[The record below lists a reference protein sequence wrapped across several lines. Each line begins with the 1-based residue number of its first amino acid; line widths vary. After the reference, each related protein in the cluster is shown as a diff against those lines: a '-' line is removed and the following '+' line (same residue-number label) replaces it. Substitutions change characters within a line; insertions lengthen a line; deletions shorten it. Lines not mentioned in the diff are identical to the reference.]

1 MAGEG
6 ATPDASLTIV
16 EVAALSDVGRV
27 RHHNEDRSLV
37 DGGVLVVAD
46 GMGGAKA
53 GEVAAQM
60 AVDAVGA
67 LAAPVS
73 PEDVR
78 TAVGEANSAI
88 RRMASDDP
96 DKSGMGTTLTAA
108 LMRDGHIEVVHVGD
122 SRAYLWRDGALTQ
135 ITQDHSVVAELVR
148 RGSITAE
155 EAESHPHRNV
165 ITRALGAEP
174 EVDVDTVST
183 EVRDGD
189 VVLLCSDGLSSYVA
203 ESAIAGVL
211 ASAGSL
217 EVAARE
223 LVAAANAAGG
233 TDNVTVVLGR
243 VGPASDP
250 QSGDT
255 LEAPLPVGAGEAGE
269 AGADG
274 SGDDVRVLGG
284 VRGHAG
290 TDRPGATATSRP
302 PRVLEPVSRRR
313 SRLLPIAIG
322 VLVLVGAA
330 LAVGSWVDSRTY
342 TLQASD
348 AGTVRVD
355 HGLPWA
361 PLGLELSSAWQDT
374 GVRVDAVE
382 RAEPDAVS
390 SSFRGQGEAV
400 ELAARLVWTYGLT
413 QPPVLEAP
421 RPAGPPVPQAG
432 EQTPGS
438 GSEATQGT
446 TTSP

>member
-1 MAGEG
+1 VAGEG
-6 ATPDASLTIV
+6 ATPGASLTLV
-16 EVAALSDVGRV
+16 EVASLSDTGRV
-27 RHHNEDRSLV
+27 RHHNEDRSLA

-53 GEVAAQM
+53 GEVAAQV

-67 LAAPVS
+67 LTAPVTA
-73 PEDVR
+73 DDMR
-78 TAVGEANSAI
+78 TAVGEANAEI

-108 LMRDGHIEVVHVGD
+108 LMRDGRIEVVHVGD
-122 SRAYLWRDGALTQ
+122 SRAYLWRDGSLTQ

-174 EVDVDTVST
+174 EVDVDAVST

-203 ESAIAGVL
+203 ESAIVGVL
-211 ASAGSL
+211 AAAGSL
-217 EVAARE
+217 AEAARE
-223 LVAAANAAGG
+223 LVAAANGAGG

-243 VGPASDP
+243 IGPASEP

-255 LEAPLPVGAGEAGE
+255 LEAPLVAEGGETA
-269 AGADG
+269 ADG
-274 SGDDVRVLGG
+274 HGDGVRVLGG
-284 VRGHAG
+284 VHGHAG
-290 TDRPGATATSRP
+290 TDRPGATATTRP

-313 SRLLPIAIG
+313 SKLLPIAIG
-322 VLVLVGAA
+322 ALVLVGAA
-330 LAVGSWVDSRTY
+330 IAVGAWIDSRTY
-342 TLQASD
+342 TLQTSD

-355 HGLPWA
+355 HGLPWS
-361 PLGLELSSAWQDT
+361 PLGLDLSSSWQDT
-374 GVRVDAVE
+374 GVAVDAVE

-390 SSFRGQGEAV
+390 STFRGQGEAV
-400 ELAARLVWTYGLT
+400 ALAARLVWTYGLT

-421 RPAGPPVPQAG
+421 TPAGPPVPQTR

-446 TTSP
+446 TTAP